1 MTKDYIGRF
10 APSPTGLLHAGSLVA
25 ALASFIDAKAH
36 HGQWLIRIEDVDESR
51 CKKEWADGILSVLEQ
66 LEMKSDGPI
75 LWQSQR
81 KSRYAEILQSLIDSR
96 HAYGCSCTRHSIEEN
111 NRQKGL
117 PLHYYPGICRN
128 GTHGRPARSLR
139 IRTSDEVVGFT
150 DRRCGSFSE
159 NLERDVGDFVI
170 KRADGLWAY
179 QLAVV
184 VDDAEQGITDVVRGE
199 DLLDNTPRQIFLQR
213 KLGYPTPQYL
223 HIALALDGHGQ
234 KLSKQTHAPAIDNED
249 PLELL
254 NAAAIHLG
262 LGSLN
267 AKTPQAFY
275 AAAQEYWAEKYL
287 Y

>member
-1 MTKDYIGRF
+1 MRSTKRLY
-10 APSPTGLLHAGSLVA
+10 AGSVNRD
-25 ALASFIDAKAH
+25 SSTDAHA
-36 HGQWLIRIEDVDESR
+36 R
-51 CKKEWADGILSVLEQ
+51 A
-66 LEMKSDGPI
+66 
-75 LWQSQR
+75 R
-81 KSRYAEILQSLIDSR
+81 KSPQSKPSSDFLLTSTPASAATER
-96 HAYGCSCTRHSIEEN
+96 T
-111 NRQKGL
+111 
-117 PLHYYPGICRN
+117 
-128 GTHGRPARSLR
+128 GRPARSLR

-150 DRRCGSFSE
+150 DRRCSYFSE

-275 AAAQEYWAEKYL
+275 AAAQEYWTEKYL
-287 Y
+287 D

>member
-1 MTKDYIGRF
+1 MSGKANVTRSTKRLYAGSANRDSSTDAHARARKSPQSKPSSDFLLTSTPASAATERTADRLGRF
-10 APSPTGLLHAGSLVA
+10 A
-25 ALASFIDAKAH
+25 
-36 HGQWLIRIEDVDESR
+36 
-51 CKKEWADGILSVLEQ
+51 C
-66 LEMKSDGPI
+66 
-75 LWQSQR
+75 
-81 KSRYAEILQSLIDSR
+81 
-96 HAYGCSCTRHSIEEN
+96 
-111 NRQKGL
+111 
-117 PLHYYPGICRN
+117 
-128 GTHGRPARSLR
+128 
-139 IRTSDEVVGFT
+139 EVVGFT

>member
-1 MTKDYIGRF
+1 MRSTKRLY
-10 APSPTGLLHAGSLVA
+10 AGSVNRD
-25 ALASFIDAKAH
+25 SSTDAHA
-36 HGQWLIRIEDVDESR
+36 R
-51 CKKEWADGILSVLEQ
+51 A
-66 LEMKSDGPI
+66 
-75 LWQSQR
+75 R
-81 KSRYAEILQSLIDSR
+81 KSPQSKPSSDFLLTSTP
-96 HAYGCSCTRHSIEEN
+96 ASA
-111 NRQKGL
+111 
-117 PLHYYPGICRN
+117 

-150 DRRCGSFSE
+150 DRRCSFFSE

-184 VDDAEQGITDVVRGE
+184 VDDAEQGITAVVRGE

-275 AAAQEYWAEKYL
+275 AAAQEYWTEKYL
-287 Y
+287 D

>member
-1 MTKDYIGRF
+1 M
-10 APSPTGLLHAGSLVA
+10 
-25 ALASFIDAKAH
+25 
-36 HGQWLIRIEDVDESR
+36 
-51 CKKEWADGILSVLEQ
+51 
-66 LEMKSDGPI
+66 
-75 LWQSQR
+75 
-81 KSRYAEILQSLIDSR
+81 
-96 HAYGCSCTRHSIEEN
+96 
-111 NRQKGL
+111 
-117 PLHYYPGICRN
+117 
-128 GTHGRPARSLR
+128 
-139 IRTSDEVVGFT
+139 
-150 DRRCGSFSE
+150 
-159 NLERDVGDFVI
+159 
-170 KRADGLWAY
+170 
-179 QLAVV
+179 V